1 MKRGIRISLVLVIGV
16 ILATAGLT
24 ALLRGPGLVQYT
36 FLPGEETTPVLLEEL
51 DTMRE
56 SLKDSFPVITL
67 HAQKSGQSLT
77 YGDAASQNEVVIYAV
92 GPNWYEAYPMQMAA
106 GRPVTA
112 LDSRQNA
119 KVIVLDRETAFLFFG
134 ESDPIGKT
142 VSLDGNALEVIGVA
156 EHSRRIGETDIHAAW
171 VPLGTLKGSLM
182 VVSAPLSKASSLMK
196 VFESAATEQFD
207 KNQDRN
213 GTLISTARE
222 TVGQTMTLR
231 ITAVI
236 FAIWLLKKWIAVLSG
251 IWRAAA
257 ERIRGKSKQ
266 WYPMRMIP
274 YSAAQ
279 MLLPILLTAVTIG
292 AAYLIAIFAVNPAY
306 VYPEWIPESL
316 GDFSKWTA
324 RFWNLTGDAAR
335 TVQMQTPELAEARF
349 WGGLT
354 QWGNVLIL
362 AGVILTMLKSAKKGK
377 NP

>member
-16 ILATAGLT
+16 ILAAAGVIG
-24 ALLRGPGLVQYT
+24 LLQGPGLVQYT
-36 FLPGEETTPVLLEEL
+36 FQPGEETVSALLEHL

-56 SLKDSFPVITL
+56 SLKDSFPGITL
-67 HAQKSGQSLT
+67 HAQKSGQALT
-77 YGDAASQNEVVIYAV
+77 YGDGASQNDVVVYAV
-92 GPNWYEAYPMQMAA
+92 GPNWYEVYPMQMAA

-112 LDSRQNA
+112 PDSRQNA

-134 ESDPIGKT
+134 EGDPIGKT

-156 EHSRRIGETDIHAAW
+156 EHNRRIGETDLHAAW
-171 VPLGTLKGSLM
+171 VPLGTIKGSLM
-182 VVSAPLSKASSLMK
+182 VVSAPLAKASSLMK
-196 VFESAATEQFD
+196 VFESAAAENFD
-207 KNQDRN
+207 KNQDKN

-222 TVGQTMTLR
+222 TVGQTMMLR

-236 FAIWLLKKWIAVLSG
+236 FAVWLLKKWITVLSG

-257 ERIRGKSKQ
+257 ERIRVKSKQ
-266 WYPMRMIP
+266 WYPLRMIP
-274 YSAAQ
+274 YGAAQ
-279 MLLPILLTAVTIG
+279 MLLPILLTALTIG

-324 RFWNLTGDAAR
+324 RFWNLSGEAAK

-354 QWGNVLIL
+354 QWGTVLML

>member
-16 ILATAGLT
+16 ILAAAGLT

-77 YGDAASQNEVVIYAV
+77 YGDVASQNEVVIYAV

-354 QWGNVLIL
+354 QWGTVLIL